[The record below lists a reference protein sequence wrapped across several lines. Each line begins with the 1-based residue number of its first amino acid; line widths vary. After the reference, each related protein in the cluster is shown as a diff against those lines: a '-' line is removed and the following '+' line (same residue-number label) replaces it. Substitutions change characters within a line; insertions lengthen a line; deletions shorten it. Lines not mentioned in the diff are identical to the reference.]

1 MKKYIKDGIIK
12 PGNQIVIKGQRTITD
27 KDGNEILVDTQTF
40 NPKHED
46 IIADGWEEYI
56 TPIYERTIEDYRRD
70 KIHEIN
76 QYDSSS
82 EVNEFTVNGIPMWL
96 DKATRVGL
104 KLRFETEIE
113 DGETETTLWY
123 NGVAFPLEINM
134 AVKMLHAIE
143 KYASKCYDNTQRH
156 IGYVNQL
163 ENIEDIQ
170 KYNYRD
176 GYPEKLTF

>member
-12 PGNQIVIKGQRTITD
+12 PGNQIVIKDQRTITD

-46 IIADGWEEYI
+46 ILADGWVEYV
-56 TPIYERTIEDYRRD
+56 TPTYERTIEDYKQD
-70 KIHEIN
+70 KIIEIN
-76 QYDSSS
+76 HYDSSPD
-82 EVNEFTVNGIPMWL
+82 VNEFIVNGIPMWL

-123 NGVAFPLEINM
+123 NGVAFPLEIND

-143 KYASKCYDNTQRH
+143 KYASKCYDNTQKH
-156 IGYVNQL
+156 IGSVKQL
-163 ENIEDIQ
+163 DNIEDV
-170 KYNYRD
+170 KNYDYRA
-176 GYPEKLTF
+176 GYPEKLIF